1 MPSTKNSAWFLLIEN
16 VTWQGYPLKLINE
29 FLGRESH
36 KGEGVDGTGSWGVE
50 RERKKKKRKK
60 EKKEEKK
67 LHFSSNFFSDPFG
80 NNEIVHVSDN
90 LKNQ

>member
-1 MPSTKNSAWFLLIEN
+1 ME
-16 VTWQGYPLKLINE
+16 
-29 FLGRESH
+29 LGA
-36 KGEGVDGTGSWGVE
+36 GVL
-50 RERKKKKRKK
+50 RERAKKKKRKK